1 MERSRNKKDK
11 NKKDDKIEFVP
22 EMDIEDFEPE
32 ELAENLVLAKKML
45 RKRNRDLIINASYN
59 KYAFDE
65 DD

>member
-11 NKKDDKIEFVP
+11 NKKDEKIEFVP

>member
-1 MERSRNKKDK
+1 LERSRNKKDK
-11 NKKDDKIEFVP
+11 NKKDEKIEFVP

>member
-1 MERSRNKKDK
+1 LERSRNKKDK

-45 RKRNRDLIINASYN
+45 RKRNRD
-59 KYAFDE
+59 
-65 DD
+65 

>member
-1 MERSRNKKDK
+1 LERSRNKKDK